1 MHLEEA
7 KAKAYHFKVQKPN
20 WNMKGPLESEIK
32 GMECIQYIESSS
44 LKIIK
49 MEMGNELCYVNS
61 MCKEFFLID

>member
-1 MHLEEA
+1 
-7 KAKAYHFKVQKPN
+7 
-20 WNMKGPLESEIK
+20 MKDPLKFEIK

-44 LKIIK
+44 LKTIK